1 MSPTVPEN
9 EDRIDKAILGFTKFA
24 VAVGEPHYS
33 PLLHLLEETH
43 NRIHS
48 ITALDDTKEIP
59 DDIDTNTQLKVSLM
73 ITSFVSEEFD
83 RIGIRERESVKRVL
97 VSIAQESQSAA
108 ETLRTRAPQKTSPSS
123 TSRNTASITLS
134 IEEIRKVIEE
144 NLKEMLSAIPI
155 GPRPGSVIEHSVV
168 ESGIEETPRTEE
180 LPVQ

>member
-59 DDIDTNTQLKVSLM
+59 DDIDTNTQLKTSLM
-73 ITSFVSEEFD
+73 ITSFVSEEFE

-108 ETLRTRAPQKTSPSS
+108 ETLRTRAPQTSPSS

-134 IEEIRKVIEE
+134 VEEIRRVIEE
-144 NLKEMLSAIPI
+144 NLKEMLLAIPM